1 MKSFFTNYEIIL
13 SSEVKNRALSLIL
26 ENQLTYKKSRISP
39 EGLILSVNEKQKNQI
54 IQKHMIC

>member
-26 ENQLTYKKSRISP
+26 ENQLTYKKSRILP
-39 EGLILSVNEKQKNQI
+39 EGLILSVNEKQKNI
-54 IQKHMIC
+54 SKNGV